1 MNMKTAARVRQT
13 ALALMLA
20 IVAFGASAQ
29 PKNSYVLAT
38 ATTGGTF
45 YPVGV
50 AVATLVKIKLEP
62 GHNITMSAITSAGS
76 GDNITLLRKGEA
88 QFAILQGLYGAWAW
102 NAEGVY
108 GRAGPQRHIRA
119 VSMLWRNVE
128 HFVVDSRT
136 VTGDTLSGLADLQE
150 EKFSIGK
157 RNSGIEGSGRHIM
170 SALGLNVA
178 AFNFVHMGYGPSA
191 NAMRDNKIEG
201 MNTPAGPPVS
211 AVTRAFSSLGDKIK
225 ILNVSDDE
233 LAKINRKFPLWSRY
247 ELPANT
253 YPGQTRP
260 VQTIAQPN
268 FLAAGK
274 EVPAEDV
281 YLITRTIYENLPFLN
296 GIHSATREMD
306 LQKAIDGLAVP
317 LHPGAARYYR
327 EMGLTIPDRL
337 LID

>member
-1 MNMKTAARVRQT
+1 MRIPVWIGKT
-13 ALALMLA
+13 ALALILSAMAL
-20 IVAFGASAQ
+20 GAGAQ
-29 PKNSYVLAT
+29 QKNSYVLAT

-50 AVATLVKIKLEP
+50 AVATLIKIKLEP
-62 GHNITMSAITSAGS
+62 GQNITMSAITSAGS
-76 GDNITLLRKGEA
+76 GDNINLLRKGEA

-108 GRAGPQRHIRA
+108 ARVGAQQHIRA
-119 VSMLWRNVE
+119 VSMLWQNVE

-136 VTGDTLSGLADLQE
+136 VTGETLSRLSDLQKH
-150 EKFSIGK
+150 KFSIGK
-157 RNSGIEGSGRHIM
+157 KNSGVEGSGKHIM
-170 SALGLNVA
+170 AALGLEVD

-201 MNTPAGPPVS
+201 MNTPAGVPVS

-225 ILNVSDDE
+225 ILAVTDDE
-233 LAKINRKFPLWSRY
+233 LTKINAKFPLWSRY
-247 ELPANT
+247 EIPADT

-268 FLAAGK
+268 FLGVNK
-274 EVPAEDV
+274 DVPARDV
-281 YLITRTIYENLPFLN
+281 YLITKTIYENLPFLN
-296 GIHSATREMD
+296 GIHSATRAMA

-317 LHPGAARYYR
+317 LHPGAARYYQ
-327 EMGLTIPDRL
+327 EMGLTIPAN
-337 LID
+337 LIID